1 LSRGSNMNTPS
12 PKSVRSVSRKE
23 DDGAVLHF
31 IGFEGDDE
39 ALLAAIKKGSPNAKR
54 ALFERYANHV
64 QRVLIRI
71 IGIDDA
77 VPELINETFL
87 QAFSGIHSLRDGAR
101 LKAWISMVAVF
112 TARGLI
118 RKRKKRRLLCL
129 LEPQQIQDARTC
141 ESDTDGRETLRALFS
156 ILEDMPVDERIAFSL
171 RFLNGMGLREAAE
184 ACGVST
190 ATIKR
195 RISRAEKLFVP
206 MARKH
211 PLLSEWMKRGERWR
225 VQL

>member
-1 LSRGSNMNTPS
+1 MNTPF
-12 PKSVRSVSRKE
+12 PKSARSVSSTKE
-23 DDGAVLHF
+23 DGAVLHF

-87 QAFSGIHSLRDGAR
+87 QAFSGIHSLRDGSR

-129 LEPQQIQDARTC
+129 FEPKKIQDIKTY
-141 ESDTDGRETLRALFS
+141 ESDTDSREALKALYS
-156 ILEDMPVDERIAFSL
+156 ILDEMPTDERIAFSL

-195 RISRAEKLFVP
+195 RISRAEALFVP

-211 PLLSEWMKRGERWR
+211 PLLSEWVNRGERWR